1 MQIASNVVSDVAGC
15 SLALAPVDGTLK
27 WRPRVKETDLVEY
40 IAKSLVD
47 HPDKVSVKEIRGS
60 NVTVLELHVERE
72 DMGRV
77 IGKDGRVANAM
88 RTLLK
93 VATHDERRVVLEIV

>member
-1 MQIASNVVSDVAGC
+1 
-15 SLALAPVDGTLK
+15 
-27 WRPRVKETDLVEY
+27 VKERELLEY

-47 HPDKVSVKEIRGS
+47 APDVVTVKEVRGAS
-60 NVTVLELHVERE
+60 VTVLELHVARE

-88 RTLLK
+88 RTLLR
-93 VATHDERRVVLEIV
+93 VASRDDRRVVLEIV

>member
-1 MQIASNVVSDVAGC
+1 
-15 SLALAPVDGTLK
+15 
-27 WRPRVKETDLVEY
+27 VKEKELVEF

-47 HPDKVSVKEIRGS
+47 QPEQVLVKEIRGS

-77 IGKDGRVANAM
+77 IGKDGRVANAI

-93 VATHDERRVVLEIV
+93 VASHDDRRVVLEIV